1 MLVKRLL
8 LLGVFFMRAAV
19 AGDDPE
25 LTRLY
30 EEKNYKQ
37 LLERFKKIT
46 EGRATNAGYSLSEI
60 ASAKYNLGVM
70 YYQGLGTPKNL
81 EKALQWY
88 EKAALG
94 GDARAQYNLGLM
106 LYAGEGTQKD
116 LRGAVYWLRKSA
128 AQGYADAERQLSEMR
143 EVGKKE

>member
-1 MLVKRLL
+1 MSVKRIL

-60 ASAKYNLGVM
+60 ASAKYNIGVM
-70 YYQGLGTPKNL
+70 YQQGLGTPKDL

-116 LRGAVYWLRKSA
+116 LRGAAYWLKKSA
-128 AQGYADAERQLSEMR
+128 AQGYADAEHQLREMSAAG
-143 EVGKKE
+143 EGG